1 VVLTPSQIG
10 QQIFTVGI
18 YDANNNLK
26 GNAFTGN
33 FEIVNA
39 NSAAPIFQHATAVGK
54 TLTLSF
60 TDSSLQN
67 TSIPTSAFSVIT
79 DGVSDSVT
87 AVAVNSQ
94 DQTVTLTLA
103 TPINYTESITKFT
116 YMPPADSTKAIRDL
130 AGNITASFGAQIIK
144 TPSLQKSEAA
154 STGFA
159 VIKEDGSVVTW
170 GPTWTNINP
179 GSDSS
184 SVAVQLDGSDNSKDV
199 VKIYANGS
207 AMAALRTDGSVITWG
222 AAQYGGDSSSVASQL
237 DGSDNSK
244 DVVQLYSIHGAGG
257 SGSFAALRADGSVIT
272 WGGQYTNGGDS
283 SSVAAQLDGS
293 DNSKDVVSIYS
304 TGAAFAALRADGS
317 VITWG
322 NGSAGGDSSS
332 VASQLDGSDNSK
344 DVVQLYSIHGAGYLG
359 SFAALRADG
368 SVITW
373 GGQYTNGGDSSSVAT
388 KIDGLDNSKDVVQIY
403 SNAALRA
410 DGSAVT
416 WGSRA
421 SDSSSVA
428 TELNG
433 LGNNKDV
440 VQIFQNNRSAAAL
453 RADGSVITWNE
464 PSADDFINSVASQLN
479 GINDS
484 KDVVKIYSTFAGGF
498 AALRADGSV
507 TTWGYYSVGGDSS
520 SVAAQLDGSDN
531 SKDVVQITPG
541 LYSFAALRADG
552 SVINWGGEGA
562 WAVNSNTVANQIN
575 GLDNN
580 KDVVK
585 LYTNGGGYAAL
596 RADGSVV
603 TWGAYVGNAPKSL
616 SSGVVDFADS
626 HTDTFINGLDNTP
639 PVVNSASVNGNT
651 IILKMSDINHLS
663 STTAPANAY
672 MVMVNGVVNTVLS
685 ANVYPA
691 VDIVMLSLTNS
702 VMSGQ
707 SVLVRYADPSSSDD
721 LYALQDIVGND
732 EPSFTI
738 QSVQ

>member
-1 VVLTPSQIG
+1 MSGSGKNYSVVLTPSQIG

-222 AAQYGGDSSSVASQL
+222 VAQYGGDSSSVASQL

-257 SGSFAALRADGSVIT
+257 S
-272 WGGQYTNGGDS
+272 
-283 SSVAAQLDGS
+283 
-293 DNSKDVVSIYS
+293 
-304 TGAAFAALRADGS
+304 
-317 VITWG
+317 
-322 NGSAGGDSSS
+322 
-332 VASQLDGSDNSK
+332 
-344 DVVQLYSIHGAGYLG
+344 G